1 MSNVTYQGIFETR
14 DDLSAAI
21 TERAEASKLAL
32 EAEAALKAI
41 DGKITQCHAEA
52 ELAVAGKP
60 AARSFPAVAKAL
72 EKLAVERKS
81 AELLLSLRLK
91 RSLELDDAV
100 DTAKRRS
107 QEEISQAWQAEY
119 EAAKGALLEAME
131 PYWGRY
137 CRALFA
143 TRWNQPTGRA
153 WDDAGA
159 LVQEDKEL
167 FAGWHRASQFD
178 FLAPWETE
186 PEPIAPDTLSQA

>member
-1 MSNVTYQGIFETR
+1 MSDETYQGIAESRET
-14 DDLSAAI
+14 LSAAI
-21 TERAEASKLAL
+21 SERAEASKLAL

-41 DGKITQCHAEA
+41 DEKITQGHAEA
-52 ELAVAGKP
+52 ELAVAGKS
-60 AARSFPAVAKAL
+60 ARSFPTVAKAL

-100 DTAKRRS
+100 DAAKRRS
-107 QEEISQAWQAEY
+107 QEEISQAWQTEY
-119 EAAKGALLEAME
+119 ELAKAALLEAME
-131 PYWGRY
+131 PHWHRY
-137 CRALFA
+137 CRSIFA
-143 TRWNQPTGRA
+143 TRWNQPSGRA

-159 LVQEDKEL
+159 LVQEDNGL